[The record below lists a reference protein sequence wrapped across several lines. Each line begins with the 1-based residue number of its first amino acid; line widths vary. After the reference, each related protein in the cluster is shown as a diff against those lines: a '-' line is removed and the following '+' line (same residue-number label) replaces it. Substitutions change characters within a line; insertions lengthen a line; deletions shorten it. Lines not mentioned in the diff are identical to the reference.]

1 MNTAARMESTG
12 KPNRIHVSQETAD
25 LLVEAGRAGWLKPRN
40 HLVHAKGKGDMKT
53 YWVDLMT
60 ERKSMASSVASSSGI
75 SSFSGDSSHLSSFIH
90 SDDDDSDD
98 GSLRSR
104 LMAKKNMELHGND
117 RKVGSKADEND
128 DEDPSAML
136 NNKTKRAVQW
146 LVQMLLPYLK
156 KIVAMREA
164 NAQIEG
170 GDDDWYKVTATNL
183 QLDDSFR
190 ARTDEEGGG
199 GSMAFTDITVLDQVK
214 EIIKLPKEDA
224 GFKRNW
230 QDIKLGSRVEH
241 QLLNYISS
249 IASMYRDNSFHG
261 FEHASHVTMSA
272 VKLLT
277 RVVAEHSIDFS
288 DMQYKQKDGAD
299 LHTYTHGIS
308 DPLTQF
314 AIIFS
319 ALIHDVDHTGVPN
332 ATLVNENS
340 YIAEIYKN
348 KSVAEQ
354 NSVDLAW
361 GLLMEPSYREL
372 RNCLCATKDE
382 RERFRQLVVNA
393 VMATDIADKE
403 LGAQRRQRW
412 EKAFSDD
419 KTTLSLK
426 DISNRKATIV
436 IEHLIQVRLTCRHN
450 SRVCET
456 TIDRADNSD
465 ARLFFF
471 CSTFVVELSIECRL
485 RMCPIQCNIGIFIKN
500 GIKSYLKNS
509 TKHTRMVEVIL
520 THPLVGT
527 RVNLVSLTSI

>member
-1 MNTAARMESTG
+1 
-12 KPNRIHVSQETAD
+12 
-25 LLVEAGRAGWLKPRN
+25 
-40 HLVHAKGKGDMKT
+40 
-53 YWVDLMT
+53 
-60 ERKSMASSVASSSGI
+60 
-75 SSFSGDSSHLSSFIH
+75 
-90 SDDDDSDD
+90 
-98 GSLRSR
+98 
-104 LMAKKNMELHGND
+104 MAKKNMELHGND

-183 QLDDSFR
+183 QLDDSAR
-190 ARTDEEGGG
+190 AKTDEEGG

-436 IEHLIQVRLTCRHN
+436 IEHLIQVRLTCRNN

-465 ARLFFF
+465 ALLFFF

-485 RMCPIQCNIGIFIKN
+485 RMCPIQLIIRRQKLFEELYKAYKDGRSDTDPSIGWYKGELGFFDFYWIPLAKKLRDCGVFGVSSDEFLNYALLNRAEWEKKGEGIVDIFLTQAIKKHSD
-500 GIKSYLKNS
+500 GDGEADGAGEGQTEISPPKSPLQETAPRRSILKMSN
-509 TKHTRMVEVIL
+509 E
-520 THPLVGT
+520 
-527 RVNLVSLTSI
+527 